1 MDYLSKLNLDSGRIF
16 LIILVTLLLYKFFDV
31 NIIKYLIIVY
41 AFYYFNPEIFNKII
55 LMIQN
60 FFTDKMAD
68 YSNIILNQ
76 TNNIEEEKET
86 INTIKNV
93 NGNKTLA
100 IDNSENHYD
109 FSRNFASTN
118 SGNRNLEAIST
129 SNKQFDAETYNT
141 TLYT

>member
-41 AFYYFNPEIFNKII
+41 AFYYFNPDIVNKII
-55 LMIQN
+55 LMIQD

-68 YSNIILNQ
+68 YSTIILNQ
-76 TNNIEEEKET
+76 TNPKEKES
-86 INTIKNV
+86 INTMKNIS
-93 NGNKTLA
+93 GNKTIA
-100 IDNSENHYD
+100 IDNSIELHD
-109 FSRNFASTN
+109 FSRNLAASN
-118 SGNRNLEAIST
+118 SGNRNSEANST
-129 SNKQFDAETYNT
+129 SNKQFDANTYNE